1 MTTVRDVRR
10 RVSGWL
16 RSGLRALAFLW
27 RRSLMFRAV
36 AITVLTTGLAVT
48 VIGTAIMLSISNNV
62 YNQRRDQI
70 EAESE
75 RATILAQNIFDAA
88 TAAEDNNQVEL
99 ETLQN
104 EAQRSILSTTT
115 SPGGTDI
122 AILRTPGQN
131 TTQSLQ
137 NIASQDFPDAVI
149 SSSLR
154 KTVAKNAGQLSL
166 QPVSL
171 DDRGRVNPGL
181 AVGSTLQIP
190 SAGQY
195 ELYLVYDLS
204 DAQKTLDF
212 VSQTLSIGGVA
223 LVVLIGLVTSL
234 VVRLVVVPVRVAAA
248 TSRKIAAGRL
258 EERIPVR
265 GEDDIAILATSF
277 NGMAD
282 VMSRQITQLAELSRV
297 QQRFVSDVSHEL
309 RTPLTT
315 IRLAGDVIF
324 DARHSF
330 EPAIGRSAELLHA
343 QVERF
348 ELLLADLLEIS
359 RYDAQAVQLET
370 EPVVLAALAT
380 DIVDEFRPLAES
392 AGVELQL
399 ATPGGHV
406 ATDVDGRRIRRVL
419 RNLVGNAIEHGEA
432 RPVQVVVDSDR
443 ETVAIA
449 VRDSGVGMP
458 PQDADRVFDRFWR
471 ADPSRQRTIGGTG
484 LGLAISLEDA
494 HLHGGRIDVWSQRG
508 EGSVF
513 VLTLPRRRG
522 AGELTGSAIPLPPSD
537 EPYDGPR
544 HDHDDSTSTSTSTST
559 PTGTTTSPEP
569 SWHGAAPSTSTSTSA
584 AARTSTSTSTSASTG
599 TRAST
604 GTGPGT
610 RRTEDDR

>member
-1 MTTVRDVRR
+1 MARLAARATPTSVASPGAVTVRQVWRR
-10 RVSGWL
+10 TRRWIRRGW
-16 RSGLRALAFLW
+16 RAVAFLW
-27 RRSLMFRAV
+27 RRSLLFRAV
-36 AITVLTTGLAVT
+36 AITVLTTGLAVS
-48 VIGTAIMLSISNNV
+48 VIGTAITLSITNNV
-62 YNQRRDQI
+62 YAQRRDQI

-75 RATILAQNIFDAA
+75 RATVLAQNIFDAA

-104 EAQRSILSTTT
+104 EAQTSILTTTT
-115 SPGGTDI
+115 SPGGTSI
-122 AILRTPGQN
+122 AILRTPGQS
-131 TTQSLQ
+131 TTQTLQ
-137 NIASQDFPDAVI
+137 NIASPDFPDSVI
-149 SSSLR
+149 TPELR
-154 KTVAKNAGQLSL
+154 KAVAKDSGALRL
-166 QPVSL
+166 QAVAL
-171 DDRGRVNPGL
+171 EDGGRREPGL

-212 VSQTLSIGGVA
+212 VSQTLSVGGVA
-223 LVVLIGLVTSL
+223 LVVLIALVTSL
-234 VVRLVVVPVRVAAA
+234 VVRLVVGPVRVAAE

-258 EERIPVR
+258 DERIPVR

-315 IRLAGDVIF
+315 IRLAGDVLF
-324 DARHSF
+324 DARHAF
-330 EPAIGRSAELLHA
+330 EPAVARSSELLHT
-343 QVERF
+343 QIDRF

-370 EPVVLAALAT
+370 EPVVPAALAT

-392 AGVELQL
+392 AGVELQV

-406 ATDVDGRRIRRVL
+406 VVQADGRRIRRVL

-432 RPVQVVVDSDR
+432 KPVQVVVDSDAD
-443 ETVAIA
+443 TVAIA
-449 VRDSGVGMP
+449 VRDQGVGMP
-458 PQDADRVFDRFWR
+458 PQDVERVFDRFWR

-494 HLHGGRIDVWSQRG
+494 HLHGGRIDVWSRPTV
-508 EGSVF
+508 GSVF
-513 VLTLPRRRG
+513 VLTLPRR
-522 AGELTGSAIPLPPSD
+522 AGDAVTRSVIPLPALDDLED
-537 EPYDGPR
+537 EPRLPAVPTDG
-544 HDHDDSTSTSTSTST
+544 D
-559 PTGTTTSPEP
+559 G
-569 SWHGAAPSTSTSTSA
+569 
-584 AARTSTSTSTSASTG
+584 
-599 TRAST
+599 
-604 GTGPGT
+604 GPQ
-610 RRTEDDR
+610 R

>member
-1 MTTVRDVRR
+1 MTTSTGGPTTGGPTTIRDVRR
-10 RVSGWL
+10 RIGGWA
-16 RSGLRALAFLW
+16 RSGLRAVAFLW

-137 NIASQDFPDAVI
+137 NIASQDFPDAAI
-149 SSSLR
+149 SADLR
-154 KTVAKNAGQLSL
+154 KTVAKNAGELSL

-171 DDRGRVNPGL
+171 DDGGRVNPGL

-324 DARHSF
+324 DARHAF

-370 EPVVLAALAT
+370 ESVVLASLAT
-380 DIVDEFRPLAES
+380 DIVDEFHPLAES

-406 ATDVDGRRIRRVL
+406 AMDVDGRRIRRIL
-419 RNLVGNAIEHGEA
+419 RNLVGNAIEHGER

-458 PQDADRVFDRFWR
+458 QQDADRVFDRFWR

-513 VLTLPRRRG
+513 VLTLPRHPG
-522 AGELTGSAIPLPPSD
+522 AGLTGSAIPLPPSD

-544 HDHDDSTSTSTSTST
+544 LAEDT
-559 PTGTTTSPEP
+559 E
-569 SWHGAAPSTSTSTSA
+569 A
-584 AARTSTSTSTSASTG
+584 
-599 TRAST
+599 
-604 GTGPGT
+604 GTG
-610 RRTEDDR
+610 RTEVDR